1 MGRLLAIM
9 YCGDVIAADT
19 RAAATRKGRPFHCR
33 VMLRRPGYVMHVQ
46 HVTPAL
52 ADLIA

>member
-19 RAAATRKGRPFHCR
+19 RAAATRKFHCR